1 MATVISVLNN
11 KGGVGKSTSTY
22 NLGYELSRL
31 NKKTLIIDLDPQSSL
46 SVYVGLN
53 PLEKYASIENVFRG
67 DMDIDEVIV
76 PTGTTNLFMIPS
88 CIEFSTVEM
97 YLMGVMGR
105 ENVLKKALEKVQENF
120 DFILIDNSPSLG
132 NTTINSLFA
141 SDYALAPV
149 DASYLSV
156 RALEILEQTVK
167 QVQEYNREL
176 NDIKVLITMY
186 DSRAKH
192 GKEVVEMLEEKYY
205 VFPSYVKT
213 STKFKDAV
221 MQFKSI
227 SQYAGEKFDGSI
239 AYKNVAKEIS
249 KWQVRK
255 NK

>member
-1 MATVISVLNN
+1 MATVISILNN

-31 NKKTLIIDLDPQSSL
+31 KKKTLIIDLDPQSSL

-53 PLEKYASIENVFRG
+53 PLDKYASIENVFRQ
-67 DMDIDEVIV
+67 DMEIKDVIV
-76 PTGTTNLFMIPS
+76 PTGCENLFMIPS
-88 CIEFSTVEM
+88 CIEFSTIEM
-97 YLMGVMGR
+97 YLIGVMGR
-105 ENVLKKALEKVQENF
+105 ENVLKKALSKIKKDF

-156 RALEILEQTVK
+156 RALEILDQTVS
-167 QVQEYNREL
+167 QVQEYNKNL
-176 NDIKVLITMY
+176 KDIKVLITMF

-192 GKEVVEMLEEKYY
+192 GKEVVDMLKEKYY
-205 VFPSYVKT
+205 VFPDYIKT

-227 SQYAGEKFDGSI
+227 SQYAGDKFDGAV

-249 KWQVRK
+249 KW
-255 NK
+255 

>member
-1 MATVISVLNN
+1 MSAIVSILNN

-53 PLEKYASIENVFRG
+53 PLEKYASIDNVFRG
-67 DMDIDEVIV
+67 NMEIEDVII
-76 PTGTTNLFMIPS
+76 PTGSHNLFMIPS
-88 CIEFSTVEM
+88 CIEFSTIEM

-105 ENVLKKALEKVQENF
+105 ENVLKKALNKITNNF

-141 SDYALAPV
+141 SDYALAPI

-167 QVQEYNREL
+167 QVQEYNANL
-176 NDIKVLITMY
+176 KDIKVLITMF

-192 GKEVVEMLEEKYY
+192 GREVTEMLKDKYY
-205 VFPSYVKT
+205 VFPDYVKN

-227 SQYAGEKFDGSI
+227 SQYAGDKFDGAISYI
-239 AYKNVAKEIS
+239 NAAKEIS
-249 KWQVRK
+249 KW
-255 NK
+255 

>member
-22 NLGYELSRL
+22 NIGYELSRL

-53 PLEKYASIENVFRG
+53 PLDKYASIENVFRG
-67 DMDIDEVIV
+67 DMEIQDVIV
-76 PTGTTNLFMIPS
+76 PTGCKNLFMIPS
-88 CIEFSTVEM
+88 CIEFSTIEM
-97 YLMGVMGR
+97 FLMGVIGR
-105 ENVLKKALEKVQENF
+105 ENVLKKALDKIKNDF

-141 SDYALAPV
+141 SDCALAPV

-156 RALEILEQTVK
+156 RALEILEKTVRE
-167 QVQEYNREL
+167 VQEYNTNL
-176 NDIKVLITMY
+176 KDIKVLITMF

-192 GKEVVEMLEEKYY
+192 GREVVQMLEEKYH
-205 VFPSYVKT
+205 VFSDFIKT

-227 SQYAGEKFDGSI
+227 SQYAGDKFDGAV
-239 AYKNVAKEIS
+239 AYRNVAKEIA
-249 KWQVRK
+249 KW
-255 NK
+255 